1 MKDLRL
7 LVFITQ
13 LGLSVAV
20 PLTVFILLAIWLQ
33 ERFGWG
39 GWVIVVGVV
48 LGVVCAVD
56 GLCSTLKAMSR
67 MSKDKKEKESPV
79 AFNDHD

>member
-39 GWVIVVGVV
+39 GWVIVVGVA

-56 GLCSTLKAMSR
+56 GLRSTLKAMSR